1 MPENLIT
8 WASLVP
14 VTPEICLVVAI
25 CAVLL
30 VDVFAGEKRAGL
42 TSTLT
47 LLALAV
53 SAALTVRYAHVTERV
68 VLLNGMYVADELAF
82 VLKLAGFLV
91 VAVALLYSRSYLI
104 NRNILRGEYYVLALT
119 ALLGI
124 FVLVS
129 ANSLLT
135 VYLGVELLALSVY
148 AMVAFDR
155 DSGIA
160 AESAMKYFV
169 LGAIASGALLY
180 GMSLIYGLTGTL
192 ELGEIAARLSTPSSL
207 GVIMGLV
214 FIVVAVAF
222 KLGAVPFHMWLPD
235 VYEGAPTS
243 VTLFIGTVPKIGYFA
258 LALRLLAQGLA
269 GMTLEW
275 TQMLA
280 ALAVLTLVVGNVV
293 AIVQTNLKRMLAY
306 STIANV
312 GFIVLGFVA
321 GTPDGYAAALFYTLQ
336 YVLVALG
343 SFGVI
348 LIASRRGFEADKLDD
363 YKGLYQRD
371 PLSALAM
378 MLLMFSTA
386 GVPPL
391 VGFWAKLR
399 IFQALWET
407 NHLWLVIIAAA
418 MSVVGAYYYLRVIK
432 LMYFDEPVAPAP
444 PAAAAAGGGAPHS
457 GSERRGGA
465 GARHP
470 ARAPAE
476 PVRTA
481 DPLKLRCLRT
491 PLDGVRVKH
500 ARLRPSLAL
509 SAAWGLAA
517 CLLGIDAAAAPP
529 QYGLAKVPEAAGDTG
544 WDYLAF
550 EQGGHR
556 LFIAHG
562 TQVDVIDTK
571 RLTRIGEIADTPG
584 VHGIAL
590 APELR
595 RGFISAGASG
605 TIIEFDLQS
614 LARLKEIKSTGENPD
629 AIIYD
634 RATRRVFAF
643 NGRGRNVTVH
653 RCRAPTEVIGTIEL
667 EARPEFAARG
677 RQGARVRKPA
687 GQEQSRRHRLAL
699 ARAAVGVAAQRLR
712 GTLGARAQR
721 GGRDRLF
728 SVCANHVMVVTDAAL
743 RDASSAPPRSAP
755 ASMRPPTIRVRTSRL
770 ASCGEGVLIAV
781 TPTASGALALA
792 QSVPTQRGARTMALD
807 ERTHRI
813 YLVTAELRGAPA
825 PSAEQPHPRPAILP
839 GTFRLLVVYPQHE
852 QVTTILEGKAK

>member
-25 CAVLL
+25 CLILL

-53 SAALTVRYAHVTERV
+53 SAALTVRYAHVTERLI
-68 VLLNGMYVADELAF
+68 LLNGMYVADELAY

-91 VAVALLYSRSYLI
+91 VAVALLYSRSYLV

-124 FVLVS
+124 FVLIS
-129 ANSLLT
+129 ANNLLT

-192 ELGEIAARLSTPSSL
+192 DLGEIAVRLSTPSSL
-207 GVIMGLV
+207 GVLMGLV

-243 VTLFIGTVPKIGYFA
+243 VTLFIGTVPKIAYFA
-258 LALRLLAQGLA
+258 LALRLLAQGLP
-269 GMTLEW
+269 GMRLEW

-321 GTPDGYAAALFYTLQ
+321 GTPDGYAAALYYTLQ

-348 LIASRRGFEADKLDD
+348 LIASRKGFEADKLDD
-363 YKGLYQRD
+363 YRGLYQRD
-371 PLSALAM
+371 PLLALAM

-386 GVPPL
+386 GIPPL

-418 MSVVGAYYYLRVIK
+418 MSVVGVYYYLRVIK
-432 LMYFDEPVAPAP
+432 LMYFDDPVAPP
-444 PAAAAAGGGAPHS
+444 PPLAAAAGG
-457 GSERRGGA
+457 
-465 GARHP
+465 
-470 ARAPAE
+470 
-476 PVRTA
+476 VR
-481 DPLKLRCLRT
+481 
-491 PLDGVRVKH
+491 
-500 ARLRPSLAL
+500 LAL
-509 SAAWGLAA
+509 SLN
-517 CLLGIDAAAAPP
+517 AAAV
-529 QYGLAKVPEAAGDTG
+529 LV
-544 WDYLAF
+544 
-550 EQGGHR
+550 
-556 LFIAHG
+556 
-562 TQVDVIDTK
+562 
-571 RLTRIGEIADTPG
+571 
-584 VHGIAL
+584 
-590 APELR
+590 
-595 RGFISAGASG
+595 
-605 TIIEFDLQS
+605 
-614 LARLKEIKSTGENPD
+614 
-629 AIIYD
+629 
-634 RATRRVFAF
+634 
-643 NGRGRNVTVH
+643 
-653 RCRAPTEVIGTIEL
+653 
-667 EARPEFAARG
+667 
-677 RQGARVRKPA
+677 
-687 GQEQSRRHRLAL
+687 
-699 ARAAVGVAAQRLR
+699 
-712 GTLGARAQR
+712 LG
-721 GGRDRLF
+721 
-728 SVCANHVMVVTDAAL
+728 
-743 RDASSAPPRSAP
+743 
-755 ASMRPPTIRVRTSRL
+755 
-770 ASCGEGVLIAV
+770 
-781 TPTASGALALA
+781 
-792 QSVPTQRGARTMALD
+792 
-807 ERTHRI
+807 
-813 YLVTAELRGAPA
+813 
-825 PSAEQPHPRPAILP
+825 ILP
-839 GTFRLLVVYPQHE
+839 GPLLNLCARLIH
-852 QVTTILEGKAK
+852 

>member
-8 WASLVP
+8 WASLAP

-25 CAVLL
+25 CLILL

-53 SAALTVRYAHVTERV
+53 SAALTVHYAHVTERI

-82 VLKLAGFLV
+82 VLKLAAFLV
-91 VAVALLYSRSYLI
+91 VAVALLYSRSYLV

-124 FVLVS
+124 FVLIS

-155 DSGIA
+155 DSGMS
-160 AESAMKYFV
+160 AEAAMKYFV

-192 ELGEIAARLSTPSSL
+192 DLGEIAVRLSSPSSL

-243 VTLFIGTVPKIGYFA
+243 VTLFIGTVPKIAYFA

-321 GTPDGYAAALFYTLQ
+321 GTPDGYAAALYYTLQ

-348 LIASRRGFEADKLDD
+348 LITSRRGFEADKLDD

-371 PLSALAM
+371 PLLALAM

-399 IFQALWET
+399 IFQALWES

-418 MSVVGAYYYLRVIK
+418 MSVVGAFYYLRVIK
-432 LMYFDEPVAPAP
+432 LMYFDDPVAPP
-444 PAAAAAGGGAPHS
+444 LPAVAAGG
-457 GSERRGGA
+457 
-465 GARHP
+465 
-470 ARAPAE
+470 
-476 PVRTA
+476 V
-481 DPLKLRCLRT
+481 
-491 PLDGVRVKH
+491 
-500 ARLRPSLAL
+500 
-509 SAAWGLAA
+509 
-517 CLLGIDAAAAPP
+517 
-529 QYGLAKVPEAAGDTG
+529 
-544 WDYLAF
+544 
-550 EQGGHR
+550 
-556 LFIAHG
+556 
-562 TQVDVIDTK
+562 
-571 RLTRIGEIADTPG
+571 
-584 VHGIAL
+584 
-590 APELR
+590 
-595 RGFISAGASG
+595 
-605 TIIEFDLQS
+605 
-614 LARLKEIKSTGENPD
+614 
-629 AIIYD
+629 
-634 RATRRVFAF
+634 
-643 NGRGRNVTVH
+643 
-653 RCRAPTEVIGTIEL
+653 
-667 EARPEFAARG
+667 
-677 RQGARVRKPA
+677 
-687 GQEQSRRHRLAL
+687 RLAL
-699 ARAAVGVAAQRLR
+699 GLNAAAVLV
-712 GTLGARAQR
+712 LGI
-721 GGRDRLF
+721 L
-728 SVCANHVMVVTDAAL
+728 
-743 RDASSAPPRSAP
+743 
-755 ASMRPPTIRVRTSRL
+755 
-770 ASCGEGVLIAV
+770 
-781 TPTASGALALA
+781 
-792 QSVPTQRGARTMALD
+792 
-807 ERTHRI
+807 
-813 YLVTAELRGAPA
+813 PA
-825 PSAEQPHPRPAILP
+825 PLLNLCA
-839 GTFRLLVVYPQHE
+839 RLIH
-852 QVTTILEGKAK
+852 